1 MAFYTWK
8 KFEDP
13 STGWLASKTTG
24 WTADSFSGGL
34 EVDFSSVVP
43 AGTKAVRVQITQ
55 ISTRDN
61 VYWRK
66 SGDTNISNTP
76 DASTEYSHLLHGSL
90 DYRMVCTLWLSS
102 DYKVQ
107 FAVDNINTDLY
118 IAYPVE
124 YLS

>member
-1 MAFYTWK
+1 MFFTWHK
-8 KFEDP
+8 ITDP
-13 STGWLASKTTG
+13 STGWLASKTSG

-43 AGTKAVRVQITQ
+43 AGTKAVRCFVNRVTGNG
-55 ISTRDN
+55 TL
-61 VYWRK
+61 YWRK
-66 SGDTNISNTP
+66 SDDSNILNTP
-76 DASTEYSHLLHGSL
+76 NASTEYSHRFLRQG
-90 DYRMVCTLWLSS
+90 DYDAVVVLWLSS

-107 FAVDNINTDLY
+107 IATTDTGDDLY